1 MGNQPAFSDT
11 DKRLSYGI
19 LYVDLLIE
27 EDNWEEA
34 ATFLQRLLVIKRDPN
49 EIKSITQISTESNEE
64 DLDKEILDYW
74 ETWSTIFINS
84 NHVQEL
90 TNIIPNVTGLLPTS
104 IYDTILRFWLKRR

>member
-1 MGNQPAFSDT
+1 MTPT
-11 DKRLSYGI
+11 KRLSYGI

-64 DLDKEILDYW
+64 DLDKEILIIGKHGQLYS
-74 ETWSTIFINS
+74 STVITCKN
-84 NHVQEL
+84 
-90 TNIIPNVTGLLPTS
+90 
-104 IYDTILRFWLKRR
+104 